1 MEICWHVVFS
11 CGPHFTSILP
21 SPLSSLISLGL
32 QVNPLSLAGQSC
44 PQADPLDT
52 QQYLV
57 SMTAWLPN
65 QFLPTEILV
74 DLMFLHSFHI
84 IN

>member
-1 MEICWHVVFS
+1 MWSSAVASFHL
-11 CGPHFTSILP
+11 HLP
-21 SPLSSLISLGL
+21 LPFVIPSSSLISLGL